1 MAKKNGIVFNA
12 RQNPYKG
19 TKILADEIDS
29 VDVSVKQPDT
39 RVNKTELVITI
50 TINRS
55 SLVSQFETDDLGD
68 NQVFIETTA
77 GKLKLISDV
86 QAIRFDSLSAEGKF
100 GNIDM
105 DLTVRGGGG
114 KVGGPGFGLKKK
126 K

>member
-1 MAKKNGIVFNA
+1 
-12 RQNPYKG
+12 
-19 TKILADEIDS
+19 
-29 VDVSVKQPDT
+29 
-39 RVNKTELVITI
+39 
-50 TINRS
+50 
-55 SLVSQFETDDLGD
+55 
-68 NQVFIETTA
+68 
-77 GKLKLISDV
+77 LISDV

>member
-29 VDVSVKQPDT
+29 VNVAVKQPLLT
-39 RVNKTELVITI
+39 ANKTEIVITI
-50 TINRS
+50 TVNKS

-68 NQVFIETTA
+68 NQIFVETVA
-77 GKLKLISDV
+77 GNLKLISDI
-86 QAIRFDSLSAEGKF
+86 QAIRFDSLSPDGKF
-100 GNIDM
+100 GNLDIN
-105 DLTVRGGGG
+105 LTIRGGGG
-114 KVGGPGFGLKKK
+114 KVGGPGFAKKK